1 MPRSRSR
8 SRSRGGQPA
17 RRRTA
22 PPRLSLSRRQ
32 PVKKSREVRR
42 RRSPSRAN
50 NYTQSYKD
58 RDRNWQR
65 KFDEKNKELT
75 DCQTQLASV
84 GLEFKDS
91 KDKVSELQASNKHQS
106 AMLAVYA
113 QNERESDKR
122 FERLNEENV
131 RLRISIN
138 NLITNREKMY
148 KQLQFEIQEWPRS
161 LQSQSSSNTQNS
173 SPEML
178 TATRAPI
185 HAKARGTPSDDEDD
199 ASSVSESSPRGEV
212 PAPRLQQAPGEAQHQ
227 PEQTAQN
234 VDRGLS
240 AETLPMSP
248 RAAPPTN
255 SPARAPEEAPTDM
268 PEPTTQPLVFEPPE
282 GQQAVS
288 AVIQ

>member
-17 RRRTA
+17 RRRA
-22 PPRLSLSRRQ
+22 LPPRLSLSRR
-32 PVKKSREVRR
+32 PPAKHKSRDIRR

-50 NYTQSYKD
+50 NYAQSYKD

-65 KFDEKNKELT
+65 KFDEKNKELA

-84 GLEFKDS
+84 ELEIKGS
-91 KDKVSELQASNKHQS
+91 TDKISELQASNKHQS

-148 KQLQFEIQEWPRS
+148 KQLQFDIQERPHS
-161 LQSQSSSNTQNS
+161 LQS
-173 SPEML
+173 
-178 TATRAPI
+178 
-185 HAKARGTPSDDEDD
+185 PS
-199 ASSVSESSPRGEV
+199 A
-212 PAPRLQQAPGEAQHQ
+212 
-227 PEQTAQN
+227 
-234 VDRGLS
+234 
-240 AETLPMSP
+240 
-248 RAAPPTN
+248 
-255 SPARAPEEAPTDM
+255 
-268 PEPTTQPLVFEPPE
+268 
-282 GQQAVS
+282 
-288 AVIQ
+288 

>member
-1 MPRSRSR
+1 M
-8 SRSRGGQPA
+8 
-17 RRRTA
+17 
-22 PPRLSLSRRQ
+22 PPRLSLSRR
-32 PVKKSREVRR
+32 PPAKNKSREVRR
-42 RRSPSRAN
+42 RRSPSRAK
-50 NYTQSYKD
+50 NYTHAAQSYKD

-84 GLEFKDS
+84 ELENKGS
-91 KDKVSELQASNKHQS
+91 KDKIRELQGSNKHHS

-161 LQSQSSSNTQNS
+161 LQSQSASNSQNS

-178 TATRAPI
+178 AAARAPI
-185 HAKARGTPSDDEDD
+185 HAKAGETPSDDDDD
-199 ASSVSESSPRGEV
+199 ASSSDSESTPRADV
-212 PAPRLQQAPGEAQHQ
+212 PAPRQQRAPGEEEQQ
-227 PEQTAQN
+227 PEEATQN
-234 VDRGLS
+234 VQMPVVDRGLS

-248 RAAPPTN
+248 RPALPTD
-255 SPARAPEEAPTDM
+255 SPARAREEAATDL
-268 PEPTTQPLVFEPPE
+268 PEPSTQPLAFQPTED
-282 GQQAVS
+282 QQALS
-288 AVIQ
+288 AAIIQ